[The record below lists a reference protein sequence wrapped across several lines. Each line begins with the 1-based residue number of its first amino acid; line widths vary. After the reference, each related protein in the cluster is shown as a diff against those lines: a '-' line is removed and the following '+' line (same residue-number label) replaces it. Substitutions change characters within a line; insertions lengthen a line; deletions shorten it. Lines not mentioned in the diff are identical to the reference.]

1 MGISPVDAAA
11 AGDRASGNAA
21 APVVSLLMPIYNVE
35 RYLEE
40 SIASARAQT
49 LRDIEI
55 ICIDDGSTDGSP
67 QIIAR
72 AAAED
77 ERIRVI
83 TKANSGYGDSMN
95 RGLDAARGAYIAI
108 LEPDDIMYPRA
119 LEMLVAAAKDADA
132 MIAKGNFD
140 LYWSTPQERR

>member
-1 MGISPVDAAA
+1 MGISPADAAA
-11 AGDRASGNAA
+11 VGGGASGNAA
-21 APVVSLLMPIYNVE
+21 APVASLLMPIYNVE

-119 LEMLVAAAKDADA
+119 RDARCCRRGCGRHDCQGQFRPVLVDSAGA
-132 MIAKGNFD
+132 
-140 LYWSTPQERR
+140 P